1 MFMCVSSVPD
11 APVIDSVEVTFNQLT
26 GIITAVITPN
36 DNLVC
41 TINTCIY
48 IDVCSSFQ
56 FVVQN
61 APPNIAESGTK
72 VLDGSIRGYT
82 TSLMIGDTPTSCEG
96 LTCTAAVSEG
106 FSTTPFVITVAAR
119 NAVGTGP
126 STMENGV
133 GASASSMVD

>member
-41 TINTCIY
+41 TIYKYMYKSVQAFN
-48 IDVCSSFQ
+48 

-82 TSLMIGDTPTSCEG
+82 ASLMIGDTPTSCEG
-96 LTCTAAVSEG
+96 LTCTATVSEG
-106 FSTTPFVITVAAR
+106 FSTTPFVIRLTAS
-119 NAVGTGP
+119 NAVGPGP
-126 STMENGV
+126 STMENGG
-133 GASASSMVD
+133 GASAKFELD